1 MAMGGMPVRQVAEHA
16 LGRPPLLKRRYPC
29 YGLLPGGRGKSRE
42 RRSLISKEFGLPV
55 TGVTSVTS

>member
-1 MAMGGMPVRQVAEHA
+1 MARGGMPVKQVAEHA

-29 YGLLPGGRGKSRE
+29 YGLLPGGRGEGRE
-42 RRSLISKEFGLPV
+42 HRSLIFKEFGLPV